1 MEEKRMIDTAVLI
14 VIEML
19 LLFLE
24 LYENNILFI
33 FKILFLILAY

>member
-1 MEEKRMIDTAVLI
+1 MIDTAVLI

>member
-19 LLFLE
+19 LLFME

>member
-1 MEEKRMIDTAVLI
+1 MIDTAVLI

-33 FKILFLILAY
+33 FKILFLILTY

>member
-1 MEEKRMIDTAVLI
+1 MIDTAVLI

-33 FKILFLILAY
+33 FKICILK

>member
-1 MEEKRMIDTAVLI
+1 MIDTAVLI

-33 FKILFLILAY
+33 FKILFLILSY